1 MSKIIHVLN
10 GDSTAQI
17 LEKSKIKGDVVVWR
31 EMLCEG
37 LLHKNVGSDEF
48 WLNRYS
54 YFETEIGVPRLE
66 YYDKTIKEIVKLEDV
81 SSYNEVVLWFEFD
94 LFCQVNLLA
103 LCTYLF
109 DNYVKKA
116 NYYLVCTGYKKGEEE
131 LQSLSDYSPLEFKT
145 LFDTKIALSKTNLEF
160 AKESWELYVEND
172 FNKLKEFNFNQ
183 NSKFKYLQVA
193 INQHLQRFPSKNG
206 LNQIENKILEI
217 INSNEFSEKEIVK
230 NLLIWQQKETVFG
243 FGDVQYFL
251 YINGLEKYFTIDYDK
266 YYLNE
271 KGLAKINQ

>member
-1 MSKIIHVLN
+1 MAL
-10 GDSTAQI
+10 ST
-17 LEKSKIKGDVVVWR
+17 
-31 EMLCEG
+31 
-37 LLHKNVGSDEF
+37 
-48 WLNRYS
+48 Y
-54 YFETEIGVPRLE
+54 
-66 YYDKTIKEIVKLEDV
+66 
-81 SSYNEVVLWFEFD
+81 
-94 LFCQVNLLA
+94 LLA
-103 LCTYLF
+103 
-109 DNYVKKA
+109 NYVKKA
-116 NYYLVCTGYKKGEEE
+116 NYYLVCTGKEKGKNK
-131 LQSLSDYSPLEFKT
+131 LQSLTDFKPSEFET
-145 LFDTKIALSKTNLEF
+145 LYETKIALSKANLEF

>member
-1 MSKIIHVLN
+1 MNKKLHVLN

-17 LEKSKIKGDVVVWR
+17 LEKSNIDGDIVIWR

-37 LLHKNVGSDEF
+37 PVHKSVGSDEF
-48 WLNRYS
+48 WINRYS
-54 YFETEIGVPRLE
+54 FFEEELRISRLE
-66 YYDKTIKEIVKLEDV
+66 YYDKTIKEIIKLEDV
-81 SSYNEVVLWFEFD
+81 SGYDEVVLWFEYD
-94 LFCQVNLLA
+94 LFCQVNLMA
-103 LCTYLF
+103 LSTYLLA
-109 DNYVKKA
+109 NYVKKV
-116 NYYLVCTGYKKGEEE
+116 NYYLVCTGKEKGKNK
-131 LQSLSDYSPLEFKT
+131 LQSLTDFKPSEFET
-145 LFDTKIALSKTNLEF
+145 LYETKIALSKANLEF